1 MKQKITSAVLGSTGY
16 AGLELIN
23 VLSKHPNVTINFLG
37 SDTFS
42 GEEIIKFDNRIKNK
56 FLPKLDFV
64 KNIDLSNID
73 VVFLAFPHAV
83 SHKFVKENIN
93 KSNIIDLSADFRLN
107 DNKIYK
113 KNYKNEHSCPNLLD
127 QFIYGLPEINHTLI
141 QKGRNIAIPGCY
153 PTSVLLPLIPLFKE
167 NIIKSEN
174 IIIDSKS
181 GYSGAGKKFD
191 LKKISNNGEHNFYNY
206 NTNQHRHICEINQ
219 ELSKSSI
226 SQVKFSFNP
235 HIMPIFRGMMSTLYC
250 DLRQNITT
258 QDINKCLN
266 NFYANSSFVYIAKD
280 EDRHDFFKVQNT
292 NNCYIKLFKHY
303 NETKII
309 LVSLI
314 DNLLKG
320 ASGQAVQSMNIMF
333 GFEEYFGLDNL
344 EGV

>member
-16 AGLELIN
+16 TGLELIN

-42 GEEIIKFDNRIKNK
+42 GEEIKKFDNRITNK

-107 DNKIYK
+107 DNEIYK
-113 KNYKNEHSCPNLLD
+113 KNYKKEHSCPNLLD

-219 ELSKSSI
+219 ELSKYSI

-250 DLRQNITT
+250 DLRQNINT
-258 QDINKCLN
+258 QDVNMCLKNYYVNSNFVHIVN
-266 NFYANSSFVYIAKD
+266 N
-280 EDRHDFFKVQNT
+280 EDKADFFKVQNT
-292 NNCYIKLFKHY
+292 NNCYIKIFKHY
-303 NETKII
+303 DESKIVV
-309 LVSLI
+309 VSLI

-320 ASGQAVQSMNIMF
+320 ASGQAVQCMNIMF
-333 GFEEYFGLDNL
+333 GYDENLGLDNL
-344 EGV
+344 KGV